1 MALDYR
7 LMALENRLMALE
19 NRLMAL
25 DYRLMA
31 LSVVNVRAKKA
42 TVCDKNSGQRL
53 YRAGDI
59 ELTG

>member
-1 MALDYR
+1 MALENR
-7 LMALENRLMALE
+7 LMALDNRLMALDNRLMALE

-25 DYRLMA
+25 SA
-31 LSVVNVRAKKA
+31 VNLRAKKA

-59 ELTG
+59 KLTG